1 MAGGWRLGAHFH
13 SPIYVHSHVRTFEEN
28 ILQQETFLRSLDR
41 LNDAM
46 KNRIDVITKTFADE
60 IKRYEQDGVNLKA
73 LFKDFELFRKESET
87 FINFKKSFSRL
98 QVQYEK
104 KPILWPL
111 QKDGKEVEDPNVLE
125 FLKANGYSFEWEQI
139 YVEDLTVLEMI
150 NRRLS
155 YIMSISEKELKKKD
169 IDGNPIK
176 KITNL
181 RQFKKGKAFDGTNE
195 VTKKIGEVRLSE
207 LGITKDKKTAVNKR
221 NAQNLLKALRVYSK
235 EHIAQATANIEAARK
250 EFMRLIEDSTKEL
263 ASLKPYVGNATKNI
277 AIIKNLGKTP
287 ESISLDKLFT
297 IQSFRDNFKSS
308 LMTVY
313 SLLGLIWENIAINIL
328 RQMMLN
334 RLATEATDTEL
345 IITTKQQQDTNTS
358 DVLLRRLLSETRQIL
373 QSRVPFGISIKSN
386 LKNSFYGEKS
396 FKNVNASLVGGEEN
410 IRSILYFLVNYETL
424 KSFNVDKY
432 ISTPSTSNEIPTA
445 EILNASVDTKTL
457 SNIYEKIT
465 YLMVSNTLLLG
476 LIGSAFAH
484 INKEEELFDLDKII
498 GFPILLLYPNTV
510 VYTHELLKRIKDYSF
525 GAYGKTFSLRNKQLK
540 ADGPGIWLAKRQII
554 EEMIA
559 ANNFQGGYPYI
570 KEKLGPILNLYDE
583 DIPLTVH
590 FNLTMPTVG
599 KGAQ

>member
-1 MAGGWRLGAHFH
+1 
-13 SPIYVHSHVRTFEEN
+13 
-28 ILQQETFLRSLDR
+28 
-41 LNDAM
+41 
-46 KNRIDVITKTFADE
+46 
-60 IKRYEQDGVNLKA
+60 
-73 LFKDFELFRKESET
+73 
-87 FINFKKSFSRL
+87 
-98 QVQYEK
+98 
-104 KPILWPL
+104 
-111 QKDGKEVEDPNVLE
+111 
-125 FLKANGYSFEWEQI
+125 
-139 YVEDLTVLEMI
+139 
-150 NRRLS
+150 
-155 YIMSISEKELKKKD
+155 
-169 IDGNPIK
+169 
-176 KITNL
+176 
-181 RQFKKGKAFDGTNE
+181 
-195 VTKKIGEVRLSE
+195 
-207 LGITKDKKTAVNKR
+207 
-221 NAQNLLKALRVYSK
+221 
-235 EHIAQATANIEAARK
+235 
-250 EFMRLIEDSTKEL
+250 
-263 ASLKPYVGNATKNI
+263 
-277 AIIKNLGKTP
+277 
-287 ESISLDKLFT
+287 
-297 IQSFRDNFKSS
+297 
-308 LMTVY
+308 
-313 SLLGLIWENIAINIL
+313 
-328 RQMMLN
+328 MMLN
-334 RLATEATDTEL
+334 GLATEATDTEL

-358 DVLLRRLLSETRQIL
+358 DVLLRRLSSETRQIL

-445 EILNASVDTKTL
+445 EILNASVDTKIL

-498 GFPILLLYPNTV
+498 GFPILIVYPNTV
-510 VYTHELLKRIKDYSF
+510 VYTHELLGRIKDYSF

-559 ANNFQGGYPYI
+559 ADNFQGGYPYI
-570 KEKLGPILNLYDE
+570 KGRLGPILNLYDK

>member
-28 ILQQETFLRSLDR
+28 ILQQETFLRSLDY

-46 KNRIDVITKTFADE
+46 KNRIEIIIKTFADE
-60 IKRYEQDGVNLKA
+60 IKRYEQDGINIKA
-73 LFKDFELFRKESET
+73 LFDDFERFRKESET
-87 FINFKKSFSRL
+87 FISFKKSFSRL

-104 KPILWPL
+104 KPILWP
-111 QKDGKEVEDPNVLE
+111 QENGKEVEDPNVLE
-125 FLKANGYSFEWEQI
+125 FLKANGFNFELQQI
-139 YVEDLTVLEMI
+139 YVEDLTVLEMM

-169 IDGNPIK
+169 INGDPIK

-181 RQFKKGKAFDGTNE
+181 KQFKKGKAFDGINTA
-195 VTKKIGEVRLSE
+195 TKDVQEVRLSE

-235 EHIAQATANIEAARK
+235 EHINQAIANIEAGRK
-250 EFMRLIEDSTKEL
+250 EFMKLIEDSTDKL

-277 AIIKNLGKTP
+277 EIIKNLGKTP

-308 LMTVY
+308 LMIVY
-313 SLLGLIWENIAINIL
+313 SLLALIWENIAINIL

-334 RLATEATDTEL
+334 GLATEATDTEL

-358 DVLLRRLLSETRQIL
+358 DVLIRRLSSETRQVL

-476 LIGSAFAH
+476 LINSAFAH
-484 INKEEELFDLDKII
+484 INKQEELFDLDKII
-498 GFPILLLYPNTV
+498 GFPILLLYPNTI
-510 VYTHELLKRIKDYSF
+510 VYTHELLGRIKDYSF

-570 KEKLGPILNLYDE
+570 KEKLGPILNFYDK

>member
-1 MAGGWRLGAHFH
+1 
-13 SPIYVHSHVRTFEEN
+13 
-28 ILQQETFLRSLDR
+28 
-41 LNDAM
+41 
-46 KNRIDVITKTFADE
+46 
-60 IKRYEQDGVNLKA
+60 
-73 LFKDFELFRKESET
+73 
-87 FINFKKSFSRL
+87 
-98 QVQYEK
+98 
-104 KPILWPL
+104 
-111 QKDGKEVEDPNVLE
+111 
-125 FLKANGYSFEWEQI
+125 
-139 YVEDLTVLEMI
+139 
-150 NRRLS
+150 
-155 YIMSISEKELKKKD
+155 
-169 IDGNPIK
+169 
-176 KITNL
+176 
-181 RQFKKGKAFDGTNE
+181 
-195 VTKKIGEVRLSE
+195 
-207 LGITKDKKTAVNKR
+207 
-221 NAQNLLKALRVYSK
+221 
-235 EHIAQATANIEAARK
+235 
-250 EFMRLIEDSTKEL
+250 
-263 ASLKPYVGNATKNI
+263 
-277 AIIKNLGKTP
+277 
-287 ESISLDKLFT
+287 
-297 IQSFRDNFKSS
+297 
-308 LMTVY
+308 
-313 SLLGLIWENIAINIL
+313 
-328 RQMMLN
+328 MMLN
-334 RLATEATDTEL
+334 GLATEATDTEL

-358 DVLLRRLLSETRQIL
+358 DVLLRRLSSETRQIL

-386 LKNSFYGEKS
+386 LKNSFYGKKS

-484 INKEEELFDLDKII
+484 INKQEELFDLDKII
-498 GFPILLLYPNTV
+498 SFPILLLYPNTV

-570 KEKLGPILNLYDE
+570 KGRLGPILNLYDK